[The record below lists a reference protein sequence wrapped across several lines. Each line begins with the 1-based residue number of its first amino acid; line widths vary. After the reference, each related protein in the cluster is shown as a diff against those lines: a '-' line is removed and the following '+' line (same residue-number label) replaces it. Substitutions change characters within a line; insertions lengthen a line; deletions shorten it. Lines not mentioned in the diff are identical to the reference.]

1 MAFSISTRI
10 RYILLGFG
18 SREKTKF
25 STFSH
30 TEQLSCVPPHF
41 LTLVTHSTNSSFSRR
56 EKINL
61 SNKFAISRTFSL
73 HTHGSTWTRRSA
85 RMKLVITTAT
95 FLWLNQQWNYF
106 WTAGKER
113 TLRKPCA
120 VTAAYKLV
128 EFSFRTRRKPSQF
141 VEWGEIRNFFF
152 LFHRSAALLAVVIWH
167 SINIL
172 ASTYHWAASS
182 ELERESIWGVTW
194 IENSNIELHTDSL
207 WWY

>member
-1 MAFSISTRI
+1 M
-10 RYILLGFG
+10 
-18 SREKTKF
+18 
-25 STFSH
+25 
-30 TEQLSCVPPHF
+30 PPHF

-85 RMKLVITTAT
+85 RMKLVITPAT

-120 VTAAYKLV
+120 VTAACKLV
-128 EFSFRTRRKPSQF
+128 EFSFRTRRKPSRI
-141 VEWGEIRNFFF
+141 VEWGEIRNFFPVSSLCCSASRCHLTLNKYPRLDISSSSF
-152 LFHRSAALLAVVIWH
+152 VWARERVYLRCNIDREFEYWITHRFSLM
-167 SINIL
+167 IL
-172 ASTYHWAASS
+172 ISM
-182 ELERESIWGVTW
+182 EIPC
-194 IENSNIELHTDSL
+194 
-207 WWY
+207 